1 MLQLD
6 LPQNSPDHAWSGL
19 AAPFVVGPENA
30 LLVAPIQRLLTGDDL
45 AEAARLFNPLTLV
58 GPSGSGK
65 SQLVQ
70 GMVRH
75 WRGVLERRGLLKQS
89 VLEPGIEYFT
99 AADFGREAQA
109 AAAEERLPQW
119 QAHIRNLQFLVIED
133 VHRLRPRS
141 TIHQELRH
149 TIEAILENG
158 GVIVITA
165 QREPAALTQLD
176 PGLRDRL
183 AAGLTVRLQRPGLAA
198 REAILRVAANARGV
212 LVEDDQLA
220 QLARREAATP
230 AELLGRL
237 KKYSGPLPLD
247 GPNEHG
253 RPEVARAQAVVR
265 AKHRAGEG
273 VEAGTR
279 ATSTS
284 PQGNGGQTLKHIIAV
299 TARYFTVTQAALT
312 GPSRRTSLVQAR
324 NIIVHLARQLTD
336 LSYAEIGRSLGGRDH
351 TTIMHADRRL
361 AEQREHDP
369 AIQQALDE
377 LDRLV
382 R

>member
-1 MLQLD
+1 MIDGVLQLD
-6 LPQNSPDHAWSGL
+6 LPRSDATASSAGGL
-19 AAPFVVGPENA
+19 PSFVIGPENT
-30 LLVAPIQRLLTGDDL
+30 LVISPLQRLLHGDDL
-45 AEAARLFNPLTLV
+45 AEAARLFNPLVLV

-75 WRGVLERRGLLKQS
+75 WRRQLSTET
-89 VLEPGIEYFT
+89 IEYFT

-109 AAAEERLPQW
+109 AAAEERLGAW
-119 QAHIRNLQFLVIED
+119 QTHRRGLQLLVIED
-133 VHRLRPRS
+133 VHRLRPRT

-149 TIEAILENG
+149 AIDAILEKG
-158 GVIVITA
+158 GIVVVTA

-176 PGLRDRL
+176 PGLRDRF

-212 LVEDDQLA
+212 LVENDELIR
-220 QLARREAATP
+220 LARREAGSP
-230 AELLGRL
+230 AELMGRL
-237 KKYSGPLPLD
+237 PRSGSLPLA
-247 GPNEHG
+247 GM
-253 RPEVARAQAVVR
+253 
-265 AKHRAGEG
+265 AGERG
-273 VEAGTR
+273 EVGRRDTPP
-279 ATSTS
+279 SPNPS
-284 PQGNGGQTLKHIIAV
+284 PQGGGDPNGGREQLKHIIAV
-299 TARYFTVTQAALT
+299 TARYFTVTQAALI

-324 NIIVHLARQLTD
+324 NIIVHLARSLTD
-336 LSYAEIGRSLGGRDH
+336 LSYAEIGRQLGGRDH

-361 AEQREHDP
+361 AEQRERDP
-369 AIQQALDE
+369 MVQQAIDE

>member
-1 MLQLD
+1 MIDGVLQLD
-6 LPQNSPDHAWSGL
+6 LPQNSPDQAWSGL

-30 LLVAPIQRLLTGDDL
+30 LLVAPVQRLLTGNDL
-45 AEAARLFNPLTLV
+45 AEAARLFNPLILV

-75 WRGVLERRGLLKQS
+75 WRGVLQRS
-89 VLEPGIEYFT
+89 AVEYFT
-99 AADFGREAQA
+99 AADFGRESQA
-109 AAAEERLPQW
+109 AAAEERLSQW
-119 QAHIRNLQFLVIED
+119 QAHIRGLQFLAIED

-141 TIHQELRH
+141 TIHQELRYA
-149 TIEAILENG
+149 IDAILENG
-158 GVIVITA
+158 GVVVVTA
-165 QREPAALTQLD
+165 QREPSALTQLD

-212 LVEDDQLA
+212 ILEDEA
-220 QLARREAATP
+220 ISRLARREVGTP
-230 AELLGRL
+230 AELIGSLRES
-237 KKYSGPLPLD
+237 SGSLPLA
-247 GPNEHG
+247 G
-253 RPEVARAQAVVR
+253 RV
-265 AKHRAGEG
+265 GEG
-273 VEAGTR
+273 VEAGACRNHPSQSTGGEQKNQSDR
-279 ATSTS
+279 AAI
-284 PQGNGGQTLKHIIAV
+284 KHIIAI
-299 TARYFTVTQAALT
+299 TARYFAVTQAALT

-324 NIIVHLARQLTD
+324 NIIVHLARRQTD
-336 LSYAEIGRSLGGRDH
+336 LSYAEIGRQLGGRDH

-361 AEQREHDP
+361 NEQSIQDP
-369 AIQQALDE
+369 AIQQAIDE

>member
-1 MLQLD
+1 MAFRLKASHLIDGVLQLD
-6 LPQNSPDHAWSGL
+6 LPQNSPDQAWSGL

-45 AEAARLFNPLTLV
+45 AEAARLFNPLMLV

-65 SQLVQ
+65 SQLAQ
-70 GMVRH
+70 GMIRH
-75 WRGVLERRGLLKQS
+75 WREVLEHS
-89 VLEPGIEYFT
+89 AVEYFT

-109 AAAEERLPQW
+109 AAAEDRLGEW
-119 QAHIRNLQFLVIED
+119 QARIRGLRFLVIED
-133 VHRLRPRS
+133 VHRLRPRT

-149 TIEAILENG
+149 TIDAILENG

-198 REAILRVAANARGV
+198 REAILRVTANARGV
-212 LVEDDQLA
+212 LVEDVQLA

-230 AELLGRL
+230 TELIGRL
-237 KKYSGPLPLD
+237 QKASGSLPLA
-247 GPNEHG
+247 G
-253 RPEVARAQAVVR
+253 
-265 AKHRAGEG
+265 RAGEG
-273 VEAGTR
+273 VEADTR
-279 ATSTS
+279 STS
-284 PQGNGGQTLKHIIAV
+284 SAQSEQGGHAALKHIIAV

-336 LSYAEIGRSLGGRDH
+336 LSYADIGRALGGRDH

>member
-1 MLQLD
+1 
-6 LPQNSPDHAWSGL
+6 
-19 AAPFVVGPENA
+19 
-30 LLVAPIQRLLTGDDL
+30 
-45 AEAARLFNPLTLV
+45 
-58 GPSGSGK
+58 
-65 SQLVQ
+65 
-70 GMVRH
+70 MVRH
-75 WRGVLERRGLLKQS
+75 WRGVLEHS
-89 VLEPGIEYFT
+89 AVEYFT

-109 AAAEERLPQW
+109 AAAEDRLGEW
-119 QAHIRNLQFLVIED
+119 QARIRGLQFLVIED

-149 TIEAILENG
+149 AIDAILENG

-212 LVEDDQLA
+212 IFEENQFA

-230 AELLGRL
+230 AELIGRL
-237 KKYSGPLPLD
+237 QKTSGSLPLA
-247 GPNEHG
+247 G
-253 RPEVARAQAVVR
+253 
-265 AKHRAGEG
+265 RAGEG

-279 ATSTS
+279 STS
-284 PQGNGGQTLKHIIAV
+284 SSQPEQGGQTLKHIIAV

>member
-1 MLQLD
+1 VLQLD
-6 LPQNSPDHAWSGL
+6 LPQNSPDQAWSGQ

-30 LLVAPIQRLLTGDDL
+30 LLVAPILRLLTGDDL
-45 AEAARLFNPLTLV
+45 VEVARLFNPLTLA

-65 SQLVQ
+65 SQLAQ

-75 WRGVLERRGLLKQS
+75 WRGVLEHS
-89 VLEPGIEYFT
+89 AVEYFT
-99 AADFGREAQA
+99 AVDFGREAQL
-109 AAAEERLPQW
+109 AAAEDRLPEW
-119 QAHIRNLQFLVIED
+119 QARVRGLQFLVIED
-133 VHRLRPRS
+133 IHRLRPRT

-149 TIEAILENG
+149 AIDAILAG
-158 GVIVITA
+158 GGMIVITA

-198 REAILRVAANARGV
+198 REAILRTAANARGV
-212 LVEDDQLA
+212 LVEDVQLA
-220 QLARREAATP
+220 QLARREATTP

-237 KKYSGPLPLD
+237 TSSGPLSL
-247 GPNEHG
+247 
-253 RPEVARAQAVVR
+253 RVR
-265 AKHRAGEG
+265 A
-273 VEAGTR
+273 EA
-279 ATSTS
+279 STS
-284 PQGNGGQTLKHIIAV
+284 AAHEQPTAERTQTDQLKHIIAV

-336 LSYAEIGRSLGGRDH
+336 LSYAEIGRQLGGRDH